1 MVIIFSLLTNV
12 KDVRTQGAIQALI
25 FLQKKKSAVV
35 QQPISN
41 KNK

>member
-1 MVIIFSLLTNV
+1 MFIFFSLLTNV
-12 KDVRTQGAIQALI
+12 KDVRTQGAIRALI
-25 FLQKKKSAVV
+25 FLQKKSAVV